1 MTGILHKAKLGIAV
15 SLISMSAATVVNASN
30 HNDDRTD
37 NHGFFVGAGGYWGLV
52 NDSVDFEDFDLS
64 EINDIDIDDSSFAY
78 NLNAGYRINS
88 WLAVD
93 GGYWNLGEY
102 TSDRLPNGDKLKA
115 DASAWTLGGM
125 VSIPLW
131 ILDIYARG
139 GVAWWETG
147 KDGDDDG
154 TDWYLGLGA
163 AFNLGGSLDLYG
175 EWVRFDLGGDVGTP
189 IDLLGLGI
197 RWTF

>member
-1 MTGILHKAKLGIAV
+1 MTGMLDKAKLGLAV
-15 SLISMSAATVVNASN
+15 GLISMSAATVVNASS

-37 NHGFFVGAGGYWGLV
+37 NHGFFVGAGGYWSLV
-52 NDSVDFEDFDLS
+52 DGSVDFDDFDLGD
-64 EINDIDIDDSSFAY
+64 INDIDFDDNSFAY
-78 NLNAGYRINS
+78 NLDVGYRINS

-93 GGYWNLGEY
+93 GGYWSLGEY
-102 TSDRLPNGDKLKA
+102 SSERLPNGEKLKA

-125 VSIPLW
+125 ASVPLW
-131 ILDIYARG
+131 ILDVYARG

-154 TDWYLGLGA
+154 TDWYFGLGA

-175 EWVRFDLGGDVGTP
+175 EWVRFSLGSDVNTDVDLF
-189 IDLLGLGI
+189 GLGI